1 MPVDTFHMKSNHKG
15 TDAYCGY
22 HCNPARFPELM
33 DGNKWRFNS
42 SAAEMVNSWFDG
54 FSSMVRE
61 MREDRYDF
69 FLDEMVK
76 QCNSTT
82 VVDLDNRSCHPYLI
96 PCNYLLEG
104 VHQ

>member
-33 DGNKWRFNS
+33 DGNKWHFNS

-69 FLDEMVK
+69 FFWMRWL
-76 QCNSTT
+76 NSATVLQLLTLTT
-82 VVDLDNRSCHPYLI
+82 VLAI
-96 PCNYLLEG
+96 PTSSHAITC
-104 VHQ
+104 